1 MTTEDPA
8 YRQLRCDEDEFVIL
22 KTLLDAGGEFVS
34 GSLLSEQLGVS
45 RPAVW
50 GKLEKLRSKGFDFEA
65 VRNRGYRITQQPA
78 IFHPALFRYA
88 QEQIGNDTE
97 LLYFPVIDSTNNEAD
112 RQISHRRKSPF
123 AVASSCQTK
132 GAAVSA
138 ANGTVPQPTTSTSL
152 FSLSPSCRLR
162 CSSISPYGPVS
173 TSAYALQ
180 RFVPTAA
187 LKIKWPNDLHC
198 EGRKFA
204 GMLTEAKID
213 ADGLK
218 TIVFGIGINLNSNPN
233 EYPKELR
240 ALATSLYAIG
250 GKELP
255 INEVTA
261 AVLNAIENA
270 YRQCIEHS
278 DPKSLEQEWAS
289 LDALEGKPVTARMG
303 ETEITGIAR
312 GIDDSGALLLEQ
324 GDGNARICPRRR
336 CKLKEVRSLAA

>member
-132 GAAVSA
+132 GRGRLGREWYSA
-138 ANGTVPQPTTSTSL
+138 SADNLYLSVL
-152 FSLSPSCRLR
+152 FEPKLPPALLQHFTLWAGIYVCH
-162 CSSISPYGPVS
+162 
-173 TSAYALQ
+173 ALQ

-324 GDGNARICPRRR
+324 GDGTLESVRAGDVSLR
-336 CKLKEVRSLAA
+336 KLEA